1 MLVKLD
7 QARQWWLGDGW
18 NVCQW
23 GDGKEACERI
33 GVNYQTAQNCGN
45 VASKIKFSRRRE
57 NLTLSHHA
65 EVCAIKEEA
74 KQDRF

>member
-1 MLVKLD
+1 MV
-7 QARQWWLGDGW
+7 ARRWVERLSE
-18 NVCQW
+18 

-45 VASKIKFSRRRE
+45 DASKIKFSRRRE
-57 NLTLSHHA
+57 NLTFSHHA